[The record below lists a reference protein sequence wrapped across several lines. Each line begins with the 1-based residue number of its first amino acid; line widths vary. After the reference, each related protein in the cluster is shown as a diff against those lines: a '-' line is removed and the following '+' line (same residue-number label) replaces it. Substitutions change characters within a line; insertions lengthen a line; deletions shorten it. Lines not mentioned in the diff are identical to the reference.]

1 MGLRS
6 WQAVLT
12 SKGQITLP
20 IKIRRKLGLK
30 AGDILE
36 FDETVPYIKAHKPF
50 DKAVMYR
57 AVGRG
62 KNRNPKLTG
71 KQWHEDL
78 RDPVDL
84 P

>member
-1 MGLRS
+1 MR
-6 WQAVLT
+6 ATLT

-36 FDETVPYIKAHKPF
+36 FDEKAPFIKARKPF
-50 DKAVMYR
+50 DKNAMR
-57 AVGRG
+57 KAIGRG
-62 KNRNPKLTG
+62 KSRKPARTSSE
-71 KQWHEDL
+71 WIEML
-78 RDPVDL
+78 RGPSGL